1 MMQRNKA
8 RRTSERRRGQAL
20 LEFALVY
27 VGVVVPLTFGI
38 IFLSQ
43 MLWVWHSV
51 VELNRDVA
59 RYAATHCFQSDTQNV
74 ITYMQTHVPRMVDQ
88 QQFQQGQA
96 TLLVQYLARD
106 PDSGQLTPFSCDG
119 DCSVNCVPDAVTVS
133 ISDYQFKHFLDFLKL
148 PPITMPPFTTSL
160 PIESAGCDPQQG
172 NCLP

>member
-1 MMQRNKA
+1 M
-8 RRTSERRRGQAL
+8 SERRKGQAL

-27 VGVVVPLTFGI
+27 AGVVVPLTFGI

-74 ITYMQTHVPRMVDQ
+74 IAYMQTHVPRMVDR

-106 PDSGQLTPFSCDG
+106 PDSGQLTPFTCDS
-119 DCSVNCVPDAVTVS
+119 DCSVDCVPDAVTVS
-133 ISDYQFKHFLDFLKL
+133 IGDYQFRHFFTFLKL
-148 PPITMPPFTTSL
+148 PPITIPPFTTSL